1 MIKLASTIKIGF
13 LQVFLSQS
21 IQVIKIHLKKDQV
34 PDHLENPVKYM
45 IVTNLTLKQLM
56 SSLVI
61 KVF

>member
-34 PDHLENPVKYM
+34 PDHLENLVKYM
-45 IVTNLTLKQLM
+45 KVTNLTLKQ
-56 SSLVI
+56 
-61 KVF
+61 